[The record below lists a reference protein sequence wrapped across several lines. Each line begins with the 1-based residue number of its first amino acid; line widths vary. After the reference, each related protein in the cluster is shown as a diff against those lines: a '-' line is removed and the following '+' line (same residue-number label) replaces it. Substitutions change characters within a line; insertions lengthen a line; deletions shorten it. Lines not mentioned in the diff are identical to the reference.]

1 MDDIS
6 NTYSGNANRAE
17 PPKRWDGGELHAL
30 ACRADRTGDGRMSAP
45 TECELTD
52 AELIAALRAE
62 NAALVRQARLAERRI
77 IRAEVDRVF
86 AMRAAA
92 KDLARGI
99 EPPTHPN
106 RSGA

>member
-1 MDDIS
+1 MTS
-6 NTYSGNANRAE
+6 
-17 PPKRWDGGELHAL
+17 
-30 ACRADRTGDGRMSAP
+30 P

>member
-1 MDDIS
+1 
-6 NTYSGNANRAE
+6 
-17 PPKRWDGGELHAL
+17 
-30 ACRADRTGDGRMSAP
+30 MSAP
-45 TECELTD
+45 TECEPTD
-52 AELIAALRAE
+52 AELIKALRAE
-62 NAALVRQARLAERRI
+62 NAALARQTRLAERRI

-99 EPPTHPN
+99 EPPTHTN